1 MRNRHVS
8 HGAEPRSGADSP
20 LNLVK
25 RPTQLWSTH
34 GPRLGLL
41 VVAFLVGACADAGN
55 DGKQIE
61 PEYDQE
67 TGKLKLLK
75 YDSDRDGK
83 VDTTSYMDGAR
94 VLRIEIDKDQDGKTE
109 RWEYYDAD
117 RRLVKV
123 GFSRAND
130 GREDAW
136 SYAAPDGSV
145 SRIEISTR
153 RDGKISRI
161 EHYAKDAPVR
171 ADEDTDGDGAFD
183 KWEIFD
189 GGRLASVAFDSQ
201 HRGSPDRRLVY
212 AQDGNARI
220 EIDPDGD
227 GRFTLA
233 NP

>member
-1 MRNRHVS
+1 MRLVNR
-8 HGAEPRSGADSP
+8 PTRSGLP
-20 LNLVK
+20 HRH
-25 RPTQLWSTH
+25 RPH
-34 GPRLGLL
+34 
-41 VVAFLVGACADAGN
+41 FLFIALICVSCADPGN
-55 DGKQIE
+55 DRKQIE

-75 YDSDRDGK
+75 YDSNSDGR
-83 VDTTSYMDGAR
+83 VDTISYMDGAR

-117 RRLVKV
+117 RRLLKV

-130 GREDAW
+130 GKEDAW
-136 SYAAPDGSV
+136 SYATPDGSV

-161 EHYAKDAPVR
+161 EHYQKDAPVR

-183 KWEIFD
+183 KWETFD
-189 GGRLASVAFDSQ
+189 DGRLASVAFDSQ
-201 HRGSPDRRLVY
+201 HRGSPDRRLLY
-212 AQDGNARI
+212 APDGNARI

-227 GRFTLA
+227 GQFTLVK
-233 NP
+233 P